1 MDVMASRRQTGLS
14 TEDLESLSAGL
25 AAGKRVTV
33 YLRDPMPSLDLD
45 AGVSARVISIDG
57 STVIISPKG
66 VEDQLPFD
74 ADELLK
80 TRPTAGA
87 ATSTPRRS
95 TTRPEP
101 LAEPAPRETVRRET
115 PAPVPAPAP
124 APAPAPKPTAAKAP
138 RRPKAPSG
146 AVTVTVTSASDT
158 TWTVSVSHGS
168 KKQGRP
174 TEVPAERVAKAMREL
189 GDPTA
194 ITAVDGVIE
203 SARAAAQ
210 QRIDDLSRELE
221 SARAVLA
228 HLDGQAPSAD

>member
-1 MDVMASRRQTGLS
+1 MASRRQTGLS

-33 YLRDPMPSLDLD
+33 YLRDPMPSLDLA

-95 TTRPEP
+95 TPRPEP
-101 LAEPAPRETVRRET
+101 IAEPVLRETVRRQT

-124 APAPAPKPTAAKAP
+124 PPKPASVKAP

-228 HLDGQAPSAD
+228 HLDGQTPAAE